1 MRKLLA
7 LAIAATTG
15 LSGLATASDFT
26 DTAPVISSTPIYRQI
41 SEPHQDCWTE
51 TLSSGPVRQEK
62 SYGGAVIGG
71 LAGALLGSQV
81 GQGNGRTAAAAL
93 GAATGALVGDR
104 MGNSP
109 QEYAPRQVQRCRQT
123 ETSRQEISAYNVVY
137 RFHGR
142 DITTTLPY
150 DPGSYVRLGINV
162 LGAGS

>member
-1 MRKLLA
+1 MRKLLTF
-7 LAIAATTG
+7 AIAATTG
-15 LSGLATASDFT
+15 LTGLSSAADFT

-41 SEPHQDCWTE
+41 SEPRQECWTE
-51 TLSSGPVRQEK
+51 TVNSGHVRQER

-81 GQGNGRTAAAAL
+81 GQGNGRTAAAAV

-104 MGNSP
+104 MDNSA
-109 QEYAPRQVQRCRQT
+109 QEDAPRQVQRCRQI
-123 ETSRQEISAYNVVY
+123 ETSRQEISAYQVVY

-142 DITTTLPY
+142 DITTSLPY
-150 DPGSYVRLGINV
+150 NPGSYVRLGVSV

>member
-1 MRKLLA
+1 MHKLFTF
-7 LAIAATTG
+7 AIAATTG
-15 LSGLATASDFT
+15 LTGLATAADFT
-26 DTAPVISSTPIYRQI
+26 DAAPVISSTPIYRQI
-41 SEPHQDCWTE
+41 SEPRQDCWTE
-51 TLSSGPVRQEK
+51 TVSSAPVIQEK

-81 GQGNGRTAAAAL
+81 GQGNGRTAAAAV

-104 MGNSP
+104 MGNP
-109 QEYAPRQVQRCRQT
+109 AQADVPRQVQRCREI
-123 ETSRQEISAYNVVY
+123 ETSRQELSGYNVVY

-150 DPGSYVRLGINV
+150 DPGSYVRLGVNV